1 MDYNTLLGEKIR
13 FYRERRNYTQ
23 EHVARAIGVENNT
36 YCRYEKGEI
45 GLKVDRLRRIAEVL
59 EVSVEELMRIDPLI
73 IQQSNNHQA
82 NGVVHHQHNMPKE
95 FLDELKAQVE
105 ARFAEQERS
114 NQKFIGIIEDLLK
127 VKIS

>member
-23 EHVARAIGVENNT
+23 EHVAKAIGVETNT

-45 GLKVDRLRRIAEVL
+45 ALKVDRLRRIAEVL
-59 EVSVEELMRIDPLI
+59 EVALEELIKIDPLI
-73 IQQSNNHQA
+73 IHQSHNHQA
-82 NGVVHHQHNMPKE
+82 NGIVHHQHNMPKE
-95 FLDELKAQVE
+95 FLDEFKAHVE
-105 ARFAEQERS
+105 ARFTGLERL
-114 NQKFIGIIEDLLK
+114 IEGLTK